1 MKFLKRTIGI
11 IIVMA
16 AIISGLQLK
25 SELAYGATPTIS
37 KSTVTLEKGKR
48 KKIKVKNVSA
58 RTKVKWRTSNKF
70 AVTVSKKGRIR
81 AVNYGAATIT
91 ATCKSRTMTC
101 KVTVP
106 DTSKNVVITKYPTTL
121 TEGQTGTVVAKSVNK
136 ISYMSSNDSIA
147 KVNKEGIVEALNP
160 GKAEITAKS
169 SQGYSKCTINVLSSD
184 LNNRL
189 YDSNGISIKK
199 VNADGTKV
207 NGFVS
212 QAKGQNFTVMV
223 DGIDESNV
231 KSCKW
236 SVGNSDVVSKL
247 SAVSGS
253 KLKATLKAVN
263 EGKVNITAKVT
274 YKNKNVVT
282 YTNTIYVSNPETEVQ
297 NLIVYGTALGNE
309 RQQYIS
315 FKGLGEHST
324 ITWTNSNKKCATLTT
339 YEKKAA
345 VLGTKPGT
353 GTITAN
359 VDGKVFNIKYTVV
372 NPTVNN
378 LKAVIKKGEKVQF
391 PIWGDTGTVPEF
403 TSRNE
408 SVATVSS
415 DGVVK
420 GVNSGVTYVDVK
432 IGNIHKSYRIEV
444 YAKGMY
450 KIVNRA
456 MYIVNHWKY
465 SQPKRMR
472 KGYYDCSALVWKGY
486 KSYKRYNRKLGS
498 GSYAKTAAS
507 LFDYLKEKN
516 QIVYYGFIDIDDM
529 KPGDLIFYGD
539 YNAAVKYST
548 PGRTLNIYHV
558 SMYAGAGKVVE
569 KGGQTINYNNISHI
583 VGIGRVVD

>member
-1 MKFLKRTIGI
+1 
-11 IIVMA
+11 
-16 AIISGLQLK
+16 
-25 SELAYGATPTIS
+25 
-37 KSTVTLEKGKR
+37 
-48 KKIKVKNVSA
+48 
-58 RTKVKWRTSNKF
+58 
-70 AVTVSKKGRIR
+70 
-81 AVNYGAATIT
+81 
-91 ATCKSRTMTC
+91 
-101 KVTVP
+101 
-106 DTSKNVVITKYPTTL
+106 
-121 TEGQTGTVVAKSVNK
+121 
-136 ISYMSSNDSIA
+136 MSSDI
-147 KVNKEGIVEALNP
+147 
-160 GKAEITAKS
+160 
-169 SQGYSKCTINVLSSD
+169 
-184 LNNRL
+184 NNRL

-199 VNADGTKV
+199 VNADGTKF

-297 NLIVYGTALGNE
+297 KLIVYGTALGNE

-391 PIWGDTGTVPEF
+391 PILGDTGTVPEF

-408 SVATVSS
+408 SVATVSG
-415 DGVVK
+415 DGIVK

-486 KSYKRYNRKLGS
+486 KSYKHYNKKLGS

>member
-1 MKFLKRTIGI
+1 
-11 IIVMA
+11 
-16 AIISGLQLK
+16 
-25 SELAYGATPTIS
+25 
-37 KSTVTLEKGKR
+37 
-48 KKIKVKNVSA
+48 
-58 RTKVKWRTSNKF
+58 
-70 AVTVSKKGRIR
+70 
-81 AVNYGAATIT
+81 
-91 ATCKSRTMTC
+91 MTC

-147 KVNKEGIVEALNP
+147 KVNKEGTVEALNP

-297 NLIVYGTALGNE
+297 KLIVYGTALGNE

-345 VLGTKPGT
+345 VLGTKPGM

-359 VDGKVFNIKYTVV
+359 VDGKVFNIRYTVV

-378 LKAVIKKGEKVQF
+378 LKAVIKKVKKYSFLFWVTQVQF
-391 PIWGDTGTVPEF
+391 LNLQAEMKALPQF
-403 TSRNE
+403 Q
-408 SVATVSS
+408 AMVS
-415 DGVVK
+415 
-420 GVNSGVTYVDVK
+420 
-432 IGNIHKSYRIEV
+432 
-444 YAKGMY
+444 
-450 KIVNRA
+450 
-456 MYIVNHWKY
+456 
-465 SQPKRMR
+465 
-472 KGYYDCSALVWKGY
+472 
-486 KSYKRYNRKLGS
+486 
-498 GSYAKTAAS
+498 
-507 LFDYLKEKN
+507 LK
-516 QIVYYGFIDIDDM
+516 V
-529 KPGDLIFYGD
+529 
-539 YNAAVKYST
+539 
-548 PGRTLNIYHV
+548 
-558 SMYAGAGKVVE
+558 
-569 KGGQTINYNNISHI
+569 
-583 VGIGRVVD
+583 

>member
-1 MKFLKRTIGI
+1 
-11 IIVMA
+11 
-16 AIISGLQLK
+16 
-25 SELAYGATPTIS
+25 
-37 KSTVTLEKGKR
+37 
-48 KKIKVKNVSA
+48 
-58 RTKVKWRTSNKF
+58 
-70 AVTVSKKGRIR
+70 
-81 AVNYGAATIT
+81 
-91 ATCKSRTMTC
+91 MTC

-121 TEGQTGTVVAKSVNK
+121 TEGQTGMVVAKSVNK

-147 KVNKEGIVEALNP
+147 KVNKEGTVEALNP

-184 LNNRL
+184 VNNRL

-199 VNADGTKV
+199 VNADG
-207 NGFVS
+207 
-212 QAKGQNFTVMV
+212 
-223 DGIDESNV
+223 
-231 KSCKW
+231 
-236 SVGNSDVVSKL
+236 VGNSDVVSKL

-297 NLIVYGTALGNE
+297 KLIVYGTALGNE

-359 VDGKVFNIKYTVV
+359 VDGKVFNIRYTVV

-391 PIWGDTGTVPEF
+391 PILGDTGTVPEF

-486 KSYKRYNRKLGS
+486 KSYKHYNKKLDVR
-498 GSYAKTAAS
+498 T
-507 LFDYLKEKN
+507 DYRRE
-516 QIVYYGFIDIDDM
+516 
-529 KPGDLIFYGD
+529 
-539 YNAAVKYST
+539 
-548 PGRTLNIYHV
+548 
-558 SMYAGAGKVVE
+558 
-569 KGGQTINYNNISHI
+569 
-583 VGIGRVVD
+583 